1 MYRSTAVTLLLGGA
15 LAGCTVGPNYARPA
29 VDAPAGWRTSGETT
43 ASLADMTWWAAF
55 QDPAIFIIP
64 VTFYVSE
71 RFRRKREKV
80 AAPADALVPIQ
91 GGSGDAPGH
100 P

>member
-43 ASLADMTWWAAF
+43 ASLADMTWWAVF

-80 AAPADALVPIQ
+80 AVKTQAL
-91 GGSGDAPGH
+91 A
-100 P
+100 

>member
-43 ASLADMTWWAAF
+43 ASLADMTWWVLF

-80 AAPADALVPIQ
+80 AVKTQAL
-91 GGSGDAPGH
+91 A
-100 P
+100 